1 MFRTIREDLL
11 AMLTQVISSVQPDAE
26 AFLSEYD
33 VYIHTQARKQM
44 LNARRLVHADVLDME
59 VDELAQKT
67 RIKLWQ
73 AWQKQYITNPKAYIS
88 RIAHNEFISMVRQ
101 HRPIDQLTLDDDGEV
116 YQGNVMCAFSQESL
130 DPAEEVEQADTGR
143 YYLHE
148 AMEEIAALPQRQQ
161 RAMLC
166 FLKENI
172 DDLHTFIHEC
182 RARDID
188 ADTLQRP
195 TRGEEL
201 QAMRS
206 STTIARKKLRI
217 KLSLCTMAS

>member
-1 MFRTIREDLL
+1 
-11 AMLTQVISSVQPDAE
+11 MLTQVISAVQPDAE

-33 VYIHTQARKQM
+33 TYIHTQARKQM
-44 LNARRLVHADVLDME
+44 LNARRLIHADVLDME

-88 RIAHNEFISMVRQ
+88 RIAYTEFISMLRQ
-101 HRPIDQLTLDDDGEV
+101 HRPIDQLPLDDDGEV

-130 DPAEEVEQADTGR
+130 DPAEQVVQADTGR
-143 YYLHE
+143 YYLRE
-148 AMEEIAALPQRQQ
+148 AMEEITALPQRQQ
-161 RAMLC
+161 LAMLC
-166 FLKENI
+166 QLKENL
-172 DDLHTFIHEC
+172 DDLHSFMYEC

-188 ADTLQRP
+188 AEALERP